1 MEDGDDVDEM
11 EDDDEMDEMDDGDVC
26 ITFILLRYLLK
37 NQLVFF
43 KRCL

>member
-26 ITFILLRYLLK
+26 ISFILLRYLLK
-37 NQLVFF
+37 KQLVFF